1 MSAGNEMS
9 KNQMEYKMNRGY
21 RIRKKYFSNMVA
33 ILLIALLLSSVCVL
47 TYTRQNTAS
56 TIVESYVYMTEKMGL
71 TMENLFQ
78 KTDEVTAEC
87 ILYDGVQDS
96 LLAEELTGEE
106 QNSLS
111 KYFAY
116 INLDDAEEYCYAD
129 NKGNVYTRSYSKVT
143 YHDFLESGLADT
155 LGEDYAKTRW
165 VWTEDYLF
173 GDGEMALF
181 IVRYVRS
188 FEYAHEPGMLFL
200 KMGDDFLK
208 EIFGEEELSD
218 AVSVGVMTAD
228 GELCASWVPE
238 GYELAQED
246 LEQVATLSGK
256 MSGTA
261 QEEVTVFSEK
271 MASGRYLIYRQADC
285 GFTIF
290 TFVPN
295 STLNSGLSQ
304 IQMVLVIIF
313 VLTGFIAAVLSMFFA
328 RRFTRPIRYIS
339 DTMSGFDGN
348 DFGHF
353 LELHTNTE
361 LDQIGQ
367 SYNEMLHNIEQL
379 LEDIR
384 KQERELRKSEMNT
397 LIAQINPH
405 FLYNTLD
412 TIYMLARMN
421 REETTMQMIQ
431 ALSRYLKLC
440 LSKGSE
446 LVTVEDELDN
456 VRSYMEIQQIRN
468 KNLFQY
474 EIECD
479 IEVRRRLVLKLILQP
494 LAENAL
500 HYGFGEIYE
509 GGLIRITVGDDR
521 GGLLLKVYNNG
532 TPMREDMRRLL
543 NRLTDLPI
551 TEMKNCFPDG
561 QHGYGVVNIVTRLRL
576 QYGEGVG
583 FAYETDESGTCCV
596 MRLPGAS
603 E

>member
-1 MSAGNEMS
+1 MMK
-9 KNQMEYKMNRGY
+9 KNRRYG
-21 RIRKKYFSNMVA
+21 IRRKYFSNMVA

-47 TYTRQNTAS
+47 TYTRQNMAS
-56 TIVESYVYMTEKMGL
+56 TIVESYVYMTEKMGI
-71 TMENLFQ
+71 TIENLFQ

-87 ILYDGVQDS
+87 ILYDSVQES
-96 LLAEELTGEE
+96 LLSTGLTGDE

-116 INLDDAEEYCYAD
+116 INLENVEEYCYVD
-129 NKGNVYTRSYSKVT
+129 NKGNVYTKSYSKVS
-143 YHDFLESGLADT
+143 YDDFLASGLADT
-155 LGEDYAKTRW
+155 LGEDYAKTQW
-165 VWTEDYLF
+165 IWTEDNLF

-181 IVRYVRS
+181 IGRYVRS
-188 FEYAHEPGMLFL
+188 LEYSHEPGMLFL
-200 KMGDDFLK
+200 KMSEEFLE
-208 EIFGEEELSD
+208 EIIDEEDLSD
-218 AVSVGVMTAD
+218 EVGVGVMTAEGD
-228 GELCASWVPE
+228 ICALWLPE
-238 GYELAQED
+238 GQEVADED
-246 LEQVATLSGK
+246 LEQIAVLSETLSGTPQDA
-256 MSGTA
+256 SS
-261 QEEVTVFSEK
+261 VVSEK
-271 MASGRYLIYRQADC
+271 TASGRYLLYRQADC
-285 GFTIF
+285 GYTIF
-290 TFVPN
+290 TYVPN

-313 VLTGFIAAVLSMFFA
+313 LLAGCMAAVLSLLFA

-339 DTMSGFDGN
+339 DTMSEFDGK
-348 DFGHF
+348 DFKHTVD
-353 LELHTNTE
+353 LHTNTE

-384 KQERELRKSEMNT
+384 NQERELQKSEMNT

-412 TIYMLARMN
+412 TIYMLARIN
-421 REETTMQMIQ
+421 KEETTMQMIQ

-446 LVTVEDELDN
+446 MVTVEDELEN

-468 KNLFQY
+468 KNLFRY

-479 IEVRRRLVLKLILQP
+479 IEVRRRLMLKLILQP
-494 LAENAL
+494 LVENAL

-509 GGLIRITVGDDR
+509 GGLIRITVEDDE
-521 GGLLLKVYNNG
+521 GGLSLTIYNNG
-532 TPMREDMRRLL
+532 TPMREDMKNLL
-543 NRLTDLPI
+543 NGLIKLPI

-561 QHGYGVVNIVTRLRL
+561 QHGYGVVNLVTRLRL
-576 QYGEGVG
+576 QYGEGIRFG
-583 FAYETDESGTCCV
+583 YETDETGTWCV
-596 MRLPGAS
+596 IRLPGAD